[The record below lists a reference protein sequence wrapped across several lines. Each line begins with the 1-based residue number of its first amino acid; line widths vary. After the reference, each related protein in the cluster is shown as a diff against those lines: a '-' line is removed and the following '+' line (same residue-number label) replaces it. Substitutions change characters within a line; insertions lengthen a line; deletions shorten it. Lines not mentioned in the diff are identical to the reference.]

1 MLLQV
6 IKWSL
11 LFSPHWTDFLGPNLF
26 LVTNQTTELA
36 GEKKYCFSLNKY
48 TLILSLFAQQLLFF
62 FKYWGSVAPS
72 IIWGCQSPSYLSLH
86 STFVFQPGCFYLLC
100 LHNSPWIHPAAM
112 LCRPCIMPF
121 SSLQGPLC
129 VSASSKTSSEL
140 LLSQPKA
147 PTSSLP
153 QGWNV
158 RRLQ

>member
-1 MLLQV
+1 MVTSFLT
-6 IKWSL
+6 SL
-11 LFSPHWTDFLGPNLF
+11 NRFLGSQPFPCNKSNHR
-26 LVTNQTTELA
+26 T
-36 GEKKYCFSLNKY
+36 GWWKKYCFSLNKY